1 MVRTAWQDI
10 VWEEGKKVGMIVKA
24 GNKNKKIKEK
34 RNVKQKREKGQVSES
49 LPSSV
54 GRACG
59 F

>member
-34 RNVKQKREKGQVSES
+34 KRTGK
-49 LPSSV
+49 
-54 GRACG
+54 
-59 F
+59 